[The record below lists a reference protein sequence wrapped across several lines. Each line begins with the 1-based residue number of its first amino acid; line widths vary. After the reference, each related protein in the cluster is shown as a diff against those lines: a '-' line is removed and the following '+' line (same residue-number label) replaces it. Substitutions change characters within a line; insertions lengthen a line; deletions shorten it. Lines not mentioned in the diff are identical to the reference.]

1 MSGVHPLFNAFMEFG
16 ENDIENMQFPKPLVE
31 KMLQTNER
39 LALEKGH
46 KDERE
51 ENICR
56 LLGSGMTVY
65 EISLILKIRTEEIS
79 DIERYKKEKIADY
92 GKKLKAR
99 RRSREQRGK

>member
-1 MSGVHPLFNAFMEFG
+1 MSKIRPLFEALTNLGDTAFE
-16 ENDIENMQFPKPLVE
+16 DLQFPKPFVE
-31 KMLQTNER
+31 LMLQTNER

-56 LLGSGMTVY
+56 LLGSGMTVD
-65 EISLILKIRTEEIS
+65 EVSLILKIRVEEIS
-79 DIERYKKEKIADY
+79 DIERCNKERIVDY

-99 RRSREQRGK
+99 RKSRERRK

>member
-1 MSGVHPLFNAFMEFG
+1 MSGVHPLSKVLKEFG
-16 ENDIENMQFPKPLVE
+16 DTDIENMQFPKPLVE

-56 LLGSGMTVY
+56 LLGSGMTVD
-65 EISLILKIRTEEIS
+65 EISVILKIRAEEIS
-79 DIERYKKEKIADY
+79 YIERYNKEKIADY

-99 RRSREQRGK
+99 RRSRERSK